1 MSEINIQFETLD
13 FSISP
18 QIDDG
23 ISVTPDTGTVI
34 VEATAVTAYTER
46 VEGGVKLTVI
56 DHNGETSGTIYDG
69 AKGDKGDKGD
79 AFTYDDFTPEQLAAL
94 KGEKGDKGDKGDA
107 FTYDDFTPEQLA
119 SLKGEKGDKGDP
131 GEPGSPGAAAG
142 FGSVT
147 ASIDANTGTP
157 SVEVTASGSNTSK
170 NFAFAFHNLKG
181 SAGQQGEKGDK
192 GDKGDPGTTDY
203 NQLTNKPTI
212 PTLTSQLTNDSG
224 FVTQE
229 VYVIE
234 YGYTGSVEDVCA
246 LVADGKAVFAH
257 YDSSG
262 IDMLLACIRYGEDFI
277 QFGSAINGVAYWAE
291 FDSEGWEFTDYVYA
305 PLNSPMF
312 QGNPTAPTPTA
323 GDNSKKLA
331 TTAFVQA
338 ALPTKVSDLTNDSGF
353 ITLADLPIY
362 NGGVS

>member
-79 AFTYDDFTPEQLAAL
+79 AFTYDDFTPAQLAAL
-94 KGEKGDKGDKGDA
+94 KGEKGDPG
-107 FTYDDFTPEQLA
+107 
-119 SLKGEKGDKGDP
+119 SKGDKGDP
-131 GEPGSPGAAAG
+131 GEPGSPGVAAG

-229 VYVIE
+229 VYVVE
-234 YGYTGSVEDVCA
+234 YGYTGSVEDICA

-312 QGNPTAPTPTA
+312 QGNPTATTQAA
-323 GDNSKKLA
+323 GDNSTKLA

-338 ALPTKVSDLTNDSGF
+338 ALPTKVSDLTNDSGYL
-353 ITLADLPIY
+353 TLADLPIY